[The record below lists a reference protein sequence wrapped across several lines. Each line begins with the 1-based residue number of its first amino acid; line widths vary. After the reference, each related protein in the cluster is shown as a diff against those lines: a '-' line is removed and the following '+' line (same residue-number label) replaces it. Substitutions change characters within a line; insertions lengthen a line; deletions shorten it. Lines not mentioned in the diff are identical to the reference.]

1 MSLHINRFVDRV
13 KAAESQQQR
22 KVTLTIAEAR
32 DLHADITKL
41 LLVLQTLQEQSRSA
55 VAEDKLN
62 LEIDGGSF

>member
-22 KVTLTIAEAR
+22 NVTLTIAEAR

-41 LLVLQTLQEQSRSA
+41 LLVLQTLQEQPRSA
-55 VAEDKLN
+55 VAEDKLT
-62 LEIDGGSF
+62 LEVDGGSF

>member
-1 MSLHINRFVDRV
+1 MS
-13 KAAESQQQR
+13 
-22 KVTLTIAEAR
+22 
-32 DLHADITKL
+32 KL